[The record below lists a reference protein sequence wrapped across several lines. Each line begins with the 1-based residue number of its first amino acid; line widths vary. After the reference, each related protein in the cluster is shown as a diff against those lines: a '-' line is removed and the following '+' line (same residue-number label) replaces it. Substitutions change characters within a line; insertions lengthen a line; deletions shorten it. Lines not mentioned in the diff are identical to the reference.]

1 MRTTRM
7 ALYVVAALAV
17 AFAGCAKKSEPVEPY
32 FTAGAPITLKQA
44 VALADLKADPR
55 AHAGENVLIEGTV
68 SGVCKGSG
76 CWVLV
81 KDATGNEMYA
91 KSPDHSVAAPTDCEG
106 AWIRIEGPLAVIE
119 PAVAE
124 GEEEAVGHEGHGEEG
139 HACPQPD
146 CFVTLAAVELIQK

>member
-1 MRTTRM
+1 MRRSRWI
-7 ALYVVAALAV
+7 VCVAAAAAIVL
-17 AFAGCAKKSEPVEPY
+17 AGCGKKTETIEPY
-32 FTAGAPITLKQA
+32 YAAGAPITLKQA
-44 VALADLKADPR
+44 VALADLKGDPR

-81 KDATGNEMYA
+81 KDEAGNEMYA

-106 AWIRIEGPLAVIE
+106 AWIRIEGPLALIE

-124 GEEEAVGHEGHGEEG
+124 AEESAADEGHGEEG